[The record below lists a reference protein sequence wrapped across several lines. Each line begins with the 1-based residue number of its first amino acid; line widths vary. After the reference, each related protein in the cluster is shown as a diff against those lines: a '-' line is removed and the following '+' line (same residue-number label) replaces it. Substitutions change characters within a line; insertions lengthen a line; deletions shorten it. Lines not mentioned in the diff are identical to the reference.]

1 MLPRMRYRLALDLGT
16 TSIGWCLIRLDAE
29 NAPCAIIKMGSRIF
43 SDGRNPKDGS
53 SLAVTRRLARQMR
66 RRRDRLL
73 KRKARLQASL
83 IRLGFWPGDVMQRK
97 ALEALDP
104 YELRRDGLD
113 KALTPAQFGRA
124 LFHLNQRRGF
134 LSNRKTDKKDND
146 SGLLK
151 KAISKLRDELRTNSQ
166 RTVGE
171 WLAKR
176 HAGRESVRARLR
188 GKTVKDKAYDFYIDR
203 AMVAEEFDRL
213 WAAQAAYDPAFFME
227 AKRAELRDTLLH
239 QRALRPVRP
248 GRCTLISDQE
258 RAAMALP
265 STQQFRIFQELNNLR
280 LLSPT
285 LAETPLTLSQRDTLA
300 ALLERGDVT
309 FTGMLKALG
318 LKGTTKFNLE
328 DVKRDRLKGNSTT
341 RMLAD
346 ESRFGDAW
354 HAFALGLQ
362 DEIVDRLLN
371 EASES
376 VLVDWLVQRTGI
388 SEPAA
393 EQIANAGLMPGFGS
407 LSRAALARVLP
418 ELQRDVITFA
428 EAVVRAGFDSHSALS
443 SAEQTGEV
451 MDRLP
456 YYGEYLQRHV
466 GFADPRATES
476 DPPEKRFGRIAN
488 PTVHIGLNEVRK
500 VVNALIQSYGHPSE
514 VIVEVAR
521 DLKQGLKQRQEEQ
534 ERQAIRQTANDNFRA
549 TIQSLPGR
557 QDQAVSG
564 QDIQRMRLWA
574 ELNPQDAANRRCPYT
589 GEQISMGMLFS
600 GEVEIEHI
608 LPFSMTLDDSL
619 NNKTVALRR
628 ANRDKGNQN
637 PYDAFG
643 HSPAGYD
650 YEAILQRAA
659 LMPRDKAKRF
669 AADGYHRW
677 LREDDGFLARALT
690 DTAYLSRV
698 AKEYLSLVCPANK
711 VRVIPGRLTA
721 MLRGKFGLN
730 QVLSLDGAKNR
741 NDHRHHAVDAAVI
754 GVTDQGLLQRFAN
767 ASADARA
774 HQLDRLVESMPMP
787 WPTYR
792 EHVARAVANVV
803 VSHKPDHGHEGA
815 LHNDTAYGLRPDGEV
830 VHRVMLDSFKN
841 AQDIEKRNFG
851 DEKLKT
857 WLLEKTAGLSGK
869 EFSIRL
875 ASLQRESGVRRVKV
889 LEKLSVIG
897 VRGDDTGE
905 RHGTD
910 EAGVPVAYKGYK
922 GDSNYC
928 IEIFRNEK
936 GKWESDVI
944 STFDGYRIVEDHGG
958 GRQGWLHLRQRAIAR
973 NGSPLVMRLMLD
985 DFVRLTVDGS
995 TRTMRVATLSGNGQ
1009 VFMAEHREANVD
1021 ARNRDKESGF
1031 KYISKMAGSFYSAKA
1046 RRVTISPIGEVTD
1059 AGFQG

>member
-16 TSIGWCLIRLDAE
+16 TSIGWCLIRLDTNE
-29 NAPCAIIKMGSRIF
+29 APRAIIKMGSRIF

-73 KRKARLQASL
+73 KRKARLQESL
-83 IRLGFWPGDVMQRK
+83 IRLGFWPGDVTQRK
-97 ALEALDP
+97 ALEILDP
-104 YELRRDGLD
+104 YELRQDGLD
-113 KALTPAQFGRA
+113 KPLTPAQFGRA

-151 KAISKLRDELRTNSQ
+151 KAISKLRDELNIQKQ
-166 RTVGE
+166 RTIGE

-213 WAAQAAYDPAFFME
+213 WAAQAAFDPAFFAE
-227 AKRAELRDTLLH
+227 TKRAELRDTLLH

-248 GRCTLISDQE
+248 GRCTLIPDQE
-258 RAAMALP
+258 RAALALP
-265 STQQFRIFQELNNLR
+265 STQRFRIFQELNNLR

-285 LAETPLTLSQRDTLA
+285 LDETPLTLSQRDMLA

-309 FTGMLKALG
+309 FTKMLKALG

-328 DVKRDRLKGNSTT
+328 DIKRDRLKGNSTT
-341 RMLAD
+341 KVPAEERC
-346 ESRFGDAW
+346 FGETW
-354 HAFALGLQ
+354 HAFELGLQ

-376 VLVDWLVQRTGI
+376 VLVAWLMQRTDI
-388 SEPAA
+388 DEPTA

-407 LSRAALARVLP
+407 LSRVALARVLP

-443 SAEQTGEV
+443 NAEQTGEV
-451 MDRLP
+451 MPCLP

-466 GFADPRATES
+466 GFADPRAS
-476 DPPEKRFGRIAN
+476 ADDPPEKRFGRIAN

-500 VVNALIQSYGHPSE
+500 VVNALIQRYGHPSE

-534 ERQAIRQTANDNFRA
+534 ERQAIRQTANDNFRT
-549 TIQSLPGR
+549 TIQSMPGR

-589 GEQISMGMLFS
+589 GEQISMSMLFS
-600 GEVEIEHI
+600 GDVEIEHI

-637 PYDAFG
+637 PFDAFG
-643 HSPAGYD
+643 HSPTGYD

-669 AADGYHRW
+669 AADGYQRW
-677 LREDDGFLARALT
+677 MREDDGFLARALT

-698 AKEYLSLVCPANK
+698 AKEYLSLICPVNK

-754 GVTDQGLLQRFAN
+754 GVTDQGLLQRFAK

-774 HQLDRLVESMPMP
+774 QQLDRLVESMPMP

-792 EHVARAVANVV
+792 EHVARAVANVI

-830 VHRVMLDSFKN
+830 VHRVMLDSFKS

-851 DEKLKT
+851 DDKLKA

-875 ASLQRESGVRRVKV
+875 DSLQRESGVRRLKV

-897 VRGDDTGE
+897 VRGAGAGE

-910 EAGVPVAYKGYK
+910 EAGAPLAYKGYK

-928 IEIFRNEK
+928 IEIFRSDK
-936 GKWESDVI
+936 GKWEGDVI
-944 STFDGYRIVEDHGG
+944 STFDAH
-958 GRQGWLHLRQRAIAR
+958 AIAR
-973 NGSPLVMRLMLD
+973 AHGLTRLRHPTLSRFGQPLVMRLVNGDLIRAEFKGVARILQVCKIKTNGSVFVAEHQEANIRKRED
-985 DFVRLTVDGS
+985 DRD
-995 TRTMRVATLSGNGQ
+995 ATLVYGS
-1009 VFMAEHREANVD
+1009 FT
-1021 ARNRDKESGF
+1021 
-1031 KYISKMAGSFYSAKA
+1031 AGSLQKAKG
-1046 RRVTISPIGEVTD
+1046 RRVTVSPAGEVRAHGT
-1059 AGFQG
+1059 AG